1 MSTDHQ
7 QIIQLDTQLANQ
19 IAAGEV
25 VERPASVVKELLENS
40 LDAGATVIDVEI
52 INGGKQLIR
61 IRDNGRGIAKE
72 QLHLALAP
80 HATSKI
86 RTLDD
91 LEALRSYGF
100 RGEALASISSVSK
113 FSLTSRTAAQEQG
126 WCAISEGVE
135 MVVNLSPAPAT
146 EGTRIDVEE
155 LFYNTPARRR
165 FLRTDKT
172 EFAQIETVLRQVAL
186 ANPHVAL
193 SLKHN
198 QRLVKRYKAAFEP
211 EIIEQRLAVA
221 CGTDFVKQSIRVDV
235 SYDELKL
242 SGWIGLPS
250 YHRSQTDGQ
259 FFFVNHRPVKDKVL
273 GHALREAYHPHI
285 PEGRSSAYVL
295 FLEMPPEHVDVNV
308 HPTKHEVR
316 FHDVRTIHDFIVQA
330 IEQCLHQG
338 LALVSQDHQQ
348 AQENNT
354 PVGQDANHQLHSEI
368 QTGTKQQFES
378 YSAFIADAYRSNL
391 NEQSSNY
398 PQTTDLRETVFRISE
413 QLLILKKNESLA
425 LADINKIFEFWFE
438 ILNNANHVKKFL
450 YPMTVSISSE
460 HHSDFEQ
467 FCMKHNVEITTVSG
481 QFKIMSAPDVWY
493 FDNLGEQIMD
503 YLLFAHGHTDR
514 MLLNWLP
521 SFIEQNEEQITR
533 LLNYKTPGELET
545 FFSQTAIG
553 DSDG

>member
-338 LALVSQDHQQ
+338 LALVSQDHI
-348 AQENNT
+348 QEEEINT
-354 PVGQDANHQLHSEI
+354 QVGQDVNHQLHSEI
-368 QTGTKQQFES
+368 QSGGKQQFES

-391 NEQSSNY
+391 SEQSLNY
-398 PQTTDLRETVFRISE
+398 ADSTDLNKEVFRISE
-413 QLLILKKNESLA
+413 QLLLLNKGDSVVLV
-425 LADINKIFEFWFE
+425 DINKTFGFWFDV
-438 ILNNANHVKKFL
+438 LRDTLKVNKMLFPVPVK
-450 YPMTVSISSE
+450 ISSE
-460 HHSDFEQ
+460 YRSNVEN
-467 FCMKHNVEITTVSG
+467 FCAEHNVEITDVSG
-481 QFKIMSAPDVWY
+481 QLKIMSAPDVWNI
-493 FDNLGEQIMD
+493 DKLGEQITD
-503 YLLFAHGHTDR
+503 YVLFANGHPER
-514 MLLNWLP
+514 MSLNWVS
-521 SFIEQNEEQITR
+521 SFIDKYEYQLATV
-533 LLNYKTPGELET
+533 LHYKTTQELEN
-545 FFSQTAIG
+545 FFAAPANRG
-553 DSDG
+553 SDG